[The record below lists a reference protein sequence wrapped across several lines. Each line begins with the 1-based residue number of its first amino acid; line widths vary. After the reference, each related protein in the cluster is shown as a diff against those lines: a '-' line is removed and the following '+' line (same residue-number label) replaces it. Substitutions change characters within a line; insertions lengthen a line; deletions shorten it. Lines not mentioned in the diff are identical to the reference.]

1 MTETLTNR
9 LDPHPPTFLWLKICF
24 VRVWVMGN
32 DALNTF
38 YQDYSE
44 LQANYTA
51 LLQEHEQNIRSLI
64 YITIATAT
72 IFIVAAAYMS
82 IHAHKKL
89 R

>member
-1 MTETLTNR
+1 
-9 LDPHPPTFLWLKICF
+9 
-24 VRVWVMGN
+24 MGN

-82 IHAHKKL
+82 IHAHKKPFAK
-89 R
+89 